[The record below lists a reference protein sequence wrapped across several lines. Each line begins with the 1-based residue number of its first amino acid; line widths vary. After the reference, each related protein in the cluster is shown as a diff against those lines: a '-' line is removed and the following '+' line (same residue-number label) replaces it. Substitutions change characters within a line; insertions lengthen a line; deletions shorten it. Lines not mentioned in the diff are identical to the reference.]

1 MSLSRK
7 TRQQLVAKHPGVRVL
22 DYRVQCTARA
32 TTTNRQCKNWAHW
45 HFTPLKRSTFVSEGD
60 FCYGHLA
67 DRGIY
72 GEDGEYE
79 RTRKFVERLKARGE
93 WPGE

>member
-1 MSLSRK
+1 VFAYWTIAFSAPRELRRPIVS
-7 TRQQLVAKHPGVRVL
+7 VRTG
-22 DYRVQCTARA
+22 RTG
-32 TTTNRQCKNWAHW
+32 
-45 HFTPLKRSTFVSEGD
+45 STFVSEGD

-93 WPGE
+93 WPNE